1 MMEEYVNI
9 SLDKYERLKMF
20 ENDKYEKDAKE
31 FLKKFI
37 NFTTIFGN
45 QEKQYC
51 TAHINKEELKKLIE
65 QTLGITCEIEF
76 Y

>member
-20 ENDKYEKDAKE
+20 EIDKYEKDAKE
-31 FLKKFI
+31 FLKQFT
-37 NFTTIFGN
+37 NFTTMFGN
-45 QEKQYC
+45 QNEEYC
-51 TAHINKEELKKLIE
+51 TAHVNKGELKKLIE
-65 QTLGITCEIEF
+65 QTLGKTCEIEF

>member
-1 MMEEYVNI
+1 MEEYVNI
-9 SLDKYERLKMF
+9 GLDKYERLKMF
-20 ENDKYEKDAKE
+20 ENDRYERDAKE
-31 FLKKFI
+31 FLKQFI

>member
-1 MMEEYVNI
+1 MEEYVNI

-20 ENDKYEKDAKE
+20 ENDRYERDAKE
-31 FLKKFI
+31 FLKQFI

-51 TAHINKEELKKLIE
+51 TAHVNKEELKKLIE
-65 QTLGITCEIEF
+65 QRLGKTCEI
-76 Y
+76 

>member
-20 ENDKYEKDAKE
+20 ENDRYERDAKE
-31 FLKKFI
+31 FLKQFI

>member
-1 MMEEYVNI
+1 MEEYVNI

-20 ENDKYEKDAKE
+20 ENDRYERDAKE
-31 FLKKFI
+31 FLKQFI

-65 QTLGITCEIEF
+65 QTLGKMCEIEF

>member
-1 MMEEYVNI
+1 MEEYVNI

-20 ENDKYEKDAKE
+20 ENDRYERDAKE
-31 FLKKFI
+31 FLKQFI

>member
-31 FLKKFI
+31 FLKKFT
-37 NFTTIFGN
+37 NFTTMFGN
-45 QEKQYC
+45 QNEEYY
-51 TAHINKEELKKLIE
+51 TAHVNKKELKKLIE
-65 QTLGITCEIEF
+65 QTLGKTCEIEF

>member
-1 MMEEYVNI
+1 MEEYVNI

>member
-1 MMEEYVNI
+1 MEDYVNI

-20 ENDKYEKDAKE
+20 ENDRYERDVKE
-31 FLKKFI
+31 FLKQFT

-45 QEKQYC
+45 QEIQYC

>member
-1 MMEEYVNI
+1 MEEYVNI

-31 FLKKFI
+31 FLKKFT
-37 NFTTIFGN
+37 NLTTIFGN
-45 QEKQYC
+45 QNEEYYM
-51 TAHINKEELKKLIE
+51 AHVNKEELKKLIE
-65 QTLGITCEIEF
+65 QRLGKTCEIEF

>member
-1 MMEEYVNI
+1 MEEYVNI

-20 ENDKYEKDAKE
+20 ENDRYERDAKE
-31 FLKKFI
+31 FLKQFI

-45 QEKQYC
+45 QEKQYY

>member
-1 MMEEYVNI
+1 MEEYVNI

-31 FLKKFI
+31 FLKKFT

-45 QEKQYC
+45 QNEEYY
-51 TAHINKEELKKLIE
+51 TAHVNKE
-65 QTLGITCEIEF
+65 
-76 Y
+76 

>member
-1 MMEEYVNI
+1 MEEYVNI

-20 ENDKYEKDAKE
+20 ENDRYERDAKE
-31 FLKKFI
+31 FLKQFI

-65 QTLGITCEIEF
+65 QTLG
-76 Y
+76 

>member
-20 ENDKYEKDAKE
+20 ENDRYERDAKE
-31 FLKKFI
+31 FLKQFT

>member
-1 MMEEYVNI
+1 MEEYVNI

-20 ENDKYEKDAKE
+20 ENDRYERDAKE
-31 FLKKFI
+31 FLKQFT